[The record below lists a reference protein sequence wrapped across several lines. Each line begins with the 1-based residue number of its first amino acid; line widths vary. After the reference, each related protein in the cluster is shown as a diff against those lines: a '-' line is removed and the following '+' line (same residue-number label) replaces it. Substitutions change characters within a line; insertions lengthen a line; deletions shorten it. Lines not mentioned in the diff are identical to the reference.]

1 MTLPE
6 LYQTIGGDY
15 DQALRVLH
23 IEKLID
29 KHIRK
34 FPKNGV
40 VDTLLDAGKTMDPTG
55 LFETA
60 HAVKGVCANLG
71 LRTLSDMASEIS
83 EEFRPG
89 NSRHLTDGEVREKL
103 EKIEAL
109 YRKTVEGIQAYE
121 KS

>member
-1 MTLPE
+1 MTLRE
-6 LYQTIGGDY
+6 LYQNIGGNY
-15 DQALRVLH
+15 ERGIQILRV
-23 IEKLID
+23 EKLMD

-34 FPKNGV
+34 LPQNGV
-40 VDTLLDAGKTMDPTG
+40 IDAMIAAGATMEPVQM
-55 LFETA
+55 FEAA
-60 HAVKGVCANLG
+60 HAAKGVCGNLG
-71 LRTLSDMASEIS
+71 LEKLAEGASEIA

-109 YRKTVEGIQAYE
+109 YQKTVEGIQAYE